1 MNYVEPHEFKK
12 EFEYEL
18 GETVRVKCS
27 YKEVMVKAR
36 GKFETIF
43 GVVEETYAVFDGERT
58 MILTNHELEKKK

>member
-12 EFEYEL
+12 EFEFEL
-18 GETVRVKCS
+18 GEVVRVKCS
-27 YKEVMVKAR
+27 YREAMVKAR

-43 GVVEETYAVFDGERT
+43 GSMEQTYAVFDGDRT